1 MNGRWKKFVLIA
13 LLVAAVPFR
22 SPAPL
27 VYRPG
32 EGWTYEPYGGVPS
45 WRRGRAKEQLEVAE
59 EAFKK
64 KEYGLALRAAR
75 RVVAQWPVSDYAPRA
90 QYLVG
95 RSYEA
100 KGQTETAFK
109 EYQNLL
115 EKQPKISDYEEIL
128 HRQYDIAGQYL
139 AGKWFYLYGVIPL
152 FSNMEKTAA
161 LYSQIV
167 KSGPYSEV
175 APLAQLKIGAARE
188 KQKDY
193 ELAAEAYE
201 LAADRYHDR
210 PKIASEALYH
220 EGLAYHKQAQT
231 AEYDQTVA
239 GQAISTFNDF
249 LTLYPNDS
257 RAAEAQKIITALK
270 AEQARGYFMVAKFYE
285 KYQKWKG
292 AIIYYNEAQLLDPT
306 SVYATE
312 AKQRI
317 EALKKRTEK
326 PGP

>member
-1 MNGRWKKFVLIA
+1 MSGRLIKVIFIA
-13 LLVAAVPFR
+13 LLVVALPFR
-22 SPAPL
+22 APAPL

-32 EGWTYEPYGGVPS
+32 EGWTYEPYGGVPN
-45 WRRGRAKEQLEVAE
+45 WRRARAKEQLEVAQN
-59 EAFKK
+59 AFEKRD
-64 KEYGLALRAAR
+64 YTLALKAAR
-75 RVVAQWPVSDYAPRA
+75 RVVTQWPVSDYAPQA
-90 QYLVG
+90 QYLLG

-100 KGQTETAFK
+100 KGQTEKAFK

-115 EKQPKISDYEEIL
+115 EKQPKITNFEEIL
-128 HRQYDIAGQYL
+128 HRQYDIAGLYL
-139 AGKWFYLYGVIPL
+139 AGRWFYLYGVIPL

-161 LYSQIV
+161 LYSKIV

-188 KQKDY
+188 NQKDY
-193 ELAAEAYE
+193 VLAAEAYE

-210 PKIASEALYH
+210 PKIASDALFH

-249 LTLYPNDS
+249 MTLYPNDD
-257 RAAEAQKIITALK
+257 RVAQAQKIITSLR
-270 AEQARGYFMVAKFYE
+270 AEQARGYFIIAKFYE
-285 KYQKWKG
+285 KRQNWNG
-292 AIIYYNEAQLLDPT
+292 AVIYYNESQLLDPT

-317 EALKKRTEK
+317 EALKKRTK
-326 PGP
+326 QPGQ